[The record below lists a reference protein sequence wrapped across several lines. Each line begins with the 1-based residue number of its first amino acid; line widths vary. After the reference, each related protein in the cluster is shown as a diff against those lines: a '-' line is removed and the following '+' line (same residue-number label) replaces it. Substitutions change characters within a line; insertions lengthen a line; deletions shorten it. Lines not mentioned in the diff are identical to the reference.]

1 MNTNEAL
8 RRSVT
13 ERERSAGT
21 YFSVLIIAML
31 VVSVAVSA
39 CLLPLG
45 DSALSSDWYK
55 YLSFS
60 LGGVTILLVTV
71 GFSVY
76 QKKPIMEYC
85 GYKKTEL
92 KYYLLAGGLFVSV
105 FFGLANLNNLFIDF
119 LADSFGYSPSMVE
132 LPRLTPAN
140 YVLVILTL
148 CILPAVTEEIAL
160 RSVVQSGILS
170 GNIIV
175 NALIGGLL
183 FALFHMNPAQT
194 PYQFA
199 VGFCF
204 SLLSAKSK
212 STLPTTLAHF
222 LNNLAVVTVEYFFP
236 TLFTVGGW
244 VTTAFTVLGVV
255 CLVGIIALII
265 IDRSEKQEKGSLKVF
280 FTCGLA
286 GIVACA
292 LMWILNFAV

>member
-1 MNTNEAL
+1 
-8 RRSVT
+8 
-13 ERERSAGT
+13 
-21 YFSVLIIAML
+21 
-31 VVSVAVSA
+31 
-39 CLLPLG
+39 
-45 DSALSSDWYK
+45 
-55 YLSFS
+55 
-60 LGGVTILLVTV
+60 
-71 GFSVY
+71 
-76 QKKPIMEYC
+76 MEYC

-92 KYYLLAGGLFVSV
+92 KYYLLAVGLFVSV

-119 LADSFGYSPSMVE
+119 LADSFGYSPSVVE

-265 IDRSEKQEKGSLKVF
+265 IDKSEKQEKGNLKVF